1 MSSLSDQNKVLPL
14 ISIIMAVYNREAYIR
29 RAVDSVLNQSYK
41 NWELIAVDDGS
52 KDDSALILESCRKN
66 NSKIKVI
73 YQEHKFLPAARN
85 NGIKNSNGDF
95 ITFLDSDD
103 EYTTDQILQR
113 VNYLTEHTDIDLL
126 HGGVKIIGNEYVPDK
141 DDPVKLVHLS
151 ECTIGATFFGKRNVF
166 VDLKGFK
173 DIKYSE
179 DSEFLE
185 RANKIYKVKKVNFPT
200 YIYHRD
206 VPDSITNKM
215 KKNEK

>member
-14 ISIIMAVYNREAYIR
+14 VSIIMAVYNREAYIR

-41 NWELIAVDDGS
+41 NWELTAVDDGS

-66 NSKIKVI
+66 NSKIKVV

-85 NGIKNSNGDF
+85 NGIINSNGNF

-103 EYTTDQILQR
+103 EYTIDHILQR

-141 DDPVKLVHLS
+141 DDPEKLIHLS

-185 RANKIYKVKKVNFPT
+185 RANKIYKIKKVNFPT

-206 VPDSITNKM
+206 VPDSITNAM
-215 KKNEK
+215 KKK